1 MGSLISDCTRI
12 YLVYALVRR
21 CRLFFG
27 QAIIMCFVSTN
38 VDFMHIC
45 SLGHKQ
51 TAAVRRHLLKL
62 EGALESGAGF
72 RHETRGVDSTVPQVA
87 NFGQMGSMLLSLSP
101 AKC

>member
-1 MGSLISDCTRI
+1 MGGLISDRTRI
-12 YLVYALVRR
+12 YLVYTWVRR
-21 CRLFFG
+21 FFWG
-27 QAIIMCFVSTN
+27 DKRSLCALSAQMWTSCKF
-38 VDFMHIC
+38 
-45 SLGHKQ
+45 SLGNKL
-51 TAAVRRHLLKL
+51 TAAARCHLLKL